1 MGKVIFNNKLKRQY
15 KKIIEK
21 RCFHKFVFSH
31 IETMAN
37 PSTSATN
44 FFEKTDVLVC
54 ELCGEVRRMII

>member
-1 MGKVIFNNKLKRQY
+1 M

-37 PSTSATN
+37 PSTSASATN
-44 FFEKTDVLVC
+44 FFKKTDVLVC
-54 ELCGEVRRMII
+54 ELCGEVRRIII